1 MLQTLKTSLNWFSPE
16 WFRFSTFQSYEW
28 ADPVFLYFIPLI
40 PFLLLLRWLVHF
52 RIRRKLEIAFF
63 KGSINWHWSSLLR
76 YIPDLYFFLFLLFVL
91 IALARPQRTQERI
104 DQYSE
109 GIDIMLVLDT
119 SGSMELQD
127 FSPNRLEA
135 AKEVALKF
143 IQGRMHDRIGLV
155 VFAGDAYSLAPLT
168 TDYNLLRENLESV
181 KLGMISNDGTAIGN
195 ALAVAI
201 NRMRESTVKSKVCIL
216 ISDGE
221 NTGGNLDPEIAA
233 KLAYGFNIKIYTIGI
248 GRDGRV
254 PYATEPNGTV
264 NYIET
269 RLDESNLRDIAKTTN
284 GTFYRAE
291 NKNTL
296 QEIFRRINR
305 LEKAEIKE
313 SHFRD
318 TKDHYPIY
326 LIWALIF
333 FLVWLFLK
341 NTFLANALE
350 D

>member
-1 MLQTLKTSLNWFSPE
+1 MLQALKTSLNWFSAE
-16 WFRFSTFQSYEW
+16 WFRFSTFQSFEW
-28 ADPVFLYFIPLI
+28 ADPIFLYFIPVI
-40 PFLLLLRWLVHF
+40 PLLFLLRWLVHF

-76 YIPDLYFFLFLLFVL
+76 YIPDVYFFLFLSFIL
-91 IALARPQRTQERI
+91 IALARPQRTQERVN
-104 DQYSE
+104 QYSE
-109 GIDIMLVLDT
+109 GIDIMLILDT
-119 SGSMELQD
+119 SGSMELKD
-127 FSPNRLEA
+127 FTPNRLEA
-135 AKEVALKF
+135 AKEVALNF
-143 IQGRMHDRIGLV
+143 IQGRTHDRIGLV

-168 TDYNLLRENLESV
+168 TDYNLLRENLKQV
-181 KLGMISNDGTAIGN
+181 RLGIISNDGTAIGN

-201 NRMRESTVKSKVCIL
+201 NRMRESTAKSKVCIL

-254 PYATEPNGTV
+254 PYETELNG
-264 NYIET
+264 NNRYIQT
-269 RLDESNLRDIAKTTN
+269 RLDESNLRDIAKTAN

-296 QEIFRRINR
+296 QQIFRRINR

-313 SHFRD
+313 SHYRD
-318 TKDHYPIY
+318 TKDFYQIY
-326 LIWALIF
+326 LKWALVF
-333 FLVWLFLK
+333 FLVWLLLK

>member
-1 MLQTLKTSLNWFSPE
+1 MLQTMKTSLNWFSPE
-16 WFRFSTFQSYEW
+16 WFRLSTFQSYDW

-40 PFLLLLRWLVHF
+40 PFLFLLRWLVHF

-76 YIPDLYFFLFLLFVL
+76 YIPDFYFFLFLLFVL

-119 SGSMELQD
+119 SGSMELKD

-168 TDYNLLRENLESV
+168 TDYDLLRENLESV

-269 RLDESNLRDIAKTTN
+269 RLDESNLRDIANTAN

-313 SHFRD
+313 SHYRD

>member
-1 MLQTLKTSLNWFSPE
+1 M
-16 WFRFSTFQSYEW
+16 
-28 ADPVFLYFIPLI
+28 
-40 PFLLLLRWLVHF
+40 
-52 RIRRKLEIAFF
+52 
-63 KGSINWHWSSLLR
+63 LR
-76 YIPDLYFFLFLLFVL
+76 YIPDFYFFLFLLFVL

-119 SGSMELQD
+119 SGSMELKD

-168 TDYNLLRENLESV
+168 TDYDLLRENLESV

-269 RLDESNLRDIAKTTN
+269 RLDESNLRDIANTAN

-313 SHFRD
+313 SHYRD

>member
-1 MLQTLKTSLNWFSPE
+1 MKTSLNWFSPE
-16 WFRFSTFQSYEW
+16 WFRLSTFQSYEW

-40 PFLLLLRWLVHF
+40 PFLFLLRWLVHF

-76 YIPDLYFFLFLLFVL
+76 YIPDLYFFIFFLFVL
-91 IALARPQRTQERI
+91 IALGRPQRTQERI

-119 SGSMELQD
+119 SGSMELKD

-135 AKEVALKF
+135 AKEVALNF
-143 IQGRMHDRIGLV
+143 IQGRVHDRIGLV

-168 TDYNLLRENLESV
+168 TDYNLLRENLQSV

-264 NYIET
+264 SYIET
-269 RLDESNLRDIAKTTN
+269 RLDESNLRDIAKTAN

-296 QEIFRRINR
+296 QEIFGRINR

-313 SHFRD
+313 SHYRD
-318 TKDHYPIY
+318 TKDLYPIY
-326 LIWALIF
+326 LIWALVF
-333 FLVWLFLK
+333 FLVWLLLK

>member
-1 MLQTLKTSLNWFSPE
+1 MLQALKTSLNWFNPE
-16 WFRFSTFQSYEW
+16 WFRFSTFQSFEW
-28 ADPVFLYFIPLI
+28 VDPVFLYFIPVI
-40 PFLLLLRWLVHF
+40 PFLFLLRWLVHF
-52 RIRRKLEIAFF
+52 RIRSKLEIAFF

-76 YIPDLYFFLFLLFVL
+76 YIPDLYFFLFLAFIL
-91 IALARPQRTQERI
+91 IALARPQRIQERV

-119 SGSMELQD
+119 SGSMELKD
-127 FSPNRLEA
+127 FAPNRLEA
-135 AKEVALKF
+135 AKEVALNF
-143 IQGRMHDRIGLV
+143 IKGRTHDRIGLV

-168 TDYNLLRENLESV
+168 TDYNLLRENLKQV
-181 KLGMISNDGTAIGN
+181 HLGMINNDGTAIGN

-201 NRMRESTVKSKVCIL
+201 NRMRESTAKSKVCIL

-248 GRDGRV
+248 GRDGRI
-254 PYATEPNGTV
+254 PYETTNKNE
-264 NYIET
+264 NYIQT
-269 RLDESNLRDIAKTTN
+269 RLDESNLRDIAKAAS

-296 QEIFRRINR
+296 NRIFSRINR

-313 SHFRD
+313 SHYRD
-318 TKDHYPIY
+318 TKDLYQIY
-326 LIWALIF
+326 LKWALVF